1 MEITGGTGVL
11 AESGDGPLDIAN
23 SAKSV
28 TQIPQLHRRSDECSH
43 GLLAGSNCSRI
54 DQRVQNPVAQSSSPH
69 GGYRAVE
76 RSHERHGATRPRD
89 DKLEMPLRGGVKQ
102 QVIGVTMDTER
113 TQMGGIPAKR
123 TGEVM
128 EKGARSS
135 NAARNLPDTKSIEGM
150 NLEMGKQ

>member
-28 TQIPQLHRRSDECSH
+28 TQIPQLHRRSDEHSH
-43 GLLAGSNCSRI
+43 GLLAGSNRDRI
-54 DQRVQNPVAQSSSPH
+54 DQRMQNPVAQSSSPH

-89 DKLEMPLRGGVKQ
+89 DQLEMPLRGGVEQ

-113 TQMGGIPAKR
+113 TQMGGIAPQRAGQVVK
-123 TGEVM
+123 
-128 EKGARSS
+128 KGTRSS
-135 NAARNLPDTKSIEGM
+135 NAARDLPDTKSIEGM
-150 NLEMGKQ
+150 HLEM